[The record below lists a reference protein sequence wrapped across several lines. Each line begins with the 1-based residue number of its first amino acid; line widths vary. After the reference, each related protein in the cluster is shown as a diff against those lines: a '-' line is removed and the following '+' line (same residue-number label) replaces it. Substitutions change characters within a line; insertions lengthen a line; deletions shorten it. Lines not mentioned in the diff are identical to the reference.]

1 LKAIDPCK
9 KIIYFHLNQIFVLL
23 LKGLPI
29 SEIQFPSVVICSQ
42 GFDINAIIAALYDD
56 ITNGANTTTT
66 EQFGLTPIQSAKLAV
81 RAMRGEVRFHA
92 VI

>member
-1 LKAIDPCK
+1 
-9 KIIYFHLNQIFVLL
+9 
-23 LKGLPI
+23 LPI

-42 GFDINAIIAALYDD
+42 GFDIYAITAAIYDD

-92 VI
+92 LM